1 VAISPTPMKHDR
13 LIHIKQLSVSFPV
26 KGDLVPVVDQVSFSV
41 FNGEILALVGESG
54 CGKSQIALAL
64 MGLNHPQAQVQL
76 TGMGLDCRK
85 AMIFQEPMTALNP
98 VITIGE
104 QIREAISEKAFAT
117 RERVYELLREVKI
130 SEPKKRYKQYPH
142 EFSGGMRQRVLI
154 AAALAR
160 KPKLLIADEP
170 TTALDVTIQSQI
182 VALLKSLNQRI
193 GLSILFITHDLGLVK
208 KVAHRTMVMYAGKIV
223 ESGPTEEVLT
233 ASRHPYTADLM
244 KLSIL
249 EKNGH
254 GKFPA
259 IPGTVPAP
267 HDYHSGCRYHPRCSY
282 AKPDCEQGEPK
293 TETEAEHSWF
303 CNYALEGRG
312 ASE

>member
-1 VAISPTPMKHDR
+1 MKHDR
-13 LIHIKQLSVSFPV
+13 LIHIKQLSVSFPI
-26 KGDLVPVVDQVSFSV
+26 KGDLVPAVDQVSFSI

-64 MGLNHPQAQVQL
+64 MGLNHPKAQVRL
-76 TGMGLDCRK
+76 TGTGLDCTK

-98 VITIGE
+98 VISIGE
-104 QIREAISEKAFAT
+104 QIREAISEKSFAT

-130 SEPKKRYKQYPH
+130 TEPKKRYKQYPH

-170 TTALDVTIQSQI
+170 TTALDVTIQGQI
-182 VALLKSLNQRI
+182 IALLKSLNQRM
-193 GLSILFITHDLGLVK
+193 GLSILFITHDLSLVQK
-208 KVAHRTMVMYAGKIV
+208 TAHRTLVMYAGKMV

-233 ASRHPYTADLM
+233 SSRHPYTADLM
-244 KLSIL
+244 KLSTF
-249 EKNGH
+249 EKNRD

-267 HDYHSGCRYHPRCSY
+267 HDYPSGCPYHPRCAY
-282 AKPDCEQGEPK
+282 VKQDCEQGEPK
-293 TETEAEHSWF
+293 TGKAGDHSWA